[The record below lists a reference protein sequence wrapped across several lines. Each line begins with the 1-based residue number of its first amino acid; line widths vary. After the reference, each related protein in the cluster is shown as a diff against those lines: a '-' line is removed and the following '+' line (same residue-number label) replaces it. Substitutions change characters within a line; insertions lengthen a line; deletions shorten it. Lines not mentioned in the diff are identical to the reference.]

1 MTSTAETNIKKVEE
15 DVCYSHNRCVV
26 VALRNTNR
34 HLSEINKAIPARSM
48 E

>member
-1 MTSTAETNIKKVEE
+1 MTSTAETNIKKIEE

-26 VALRNTNR
+26 VALRETIR
-34 HLSEINKAIPARSM
+34 LIAEIDKSILKWPM